1 MQKQGFTIIEVV
13 VVFLIILGFA
23 FFIIPKSMENTKQAR
38 MISKWIEKYSDL
50 EYMFSAIKAQDD
62 NKLKEDFAK
71 AQDNDSMN
79 QVLLDVI
86 KPYLRIT
93 SKLNSA
99 DYQQFYMNKNKVN
112 EGDGY
117 YFKNLYLTSSDEIVG
132 LKWDKKNCQNDE
144 VCAVISFDLNG
155 TTPPNSWGYDIF
167 GINVLPNKIEPIGK
181 NSDANILKSNC
192 SKHGVGVYCSYYYL
206 IGGKFD

>member
-1 MQKQGFTIIEVV
+1 MQKRGFTIIEVV

-38 MISKWIEKYSDL
+38 LISKWIEKYSDL
-50 EYMFSAIKAQDD
+50 EYMFSVIKAQEDS
-62 NKLKEDFAK
+62 KLKEDFAK
-71 AQDNDSMN
+71 AQDNDQMN

-93 SKLNSA
+93 SQLNSP
-99 DYQQFYMNKNKVN
+99 DYQQFYMNQSKVR

-117 YFKNLYLTSSDEIVG
+117 YFKNLYLTSSNEIVG
-132 LKWDKKNCQNDE
+132 LKWDKKDCQGDD
-144 VCAVISFDLNG
+144 VCAVLSFDLNG
-155 TTPPNSWGYDIF
+155 VALPNSWGYDIF
-167 GINVLPNKIEPIGK
+167 GINILKNKIEPIGK
-181 NSDANILKSNC
+181 QADSTTLKANC
-192 SKHGVGVYCSYYYL
+192 SKHGFGVYCSYYYL